1 METGIIKHPKH
12 TTRYVTITEDEY
24 ESMKST
30 IEILSDK
37 ELMEG
42 IKRGKEDIKAGRTKP
57 LKEYLK
63 ERGVI

>member
-1 METGIIKHPKH
+1 MKHPEH

-37 ELMEG
+37 ELVG
-42 IKRGKEDIKAGRTKP
+42 SIKRGKADIKAGRIKP